1 MFYYKTL
8 LKKNVTDYKITFS
21 AFASGM
27 TSEVDEGILS
37 YKYAKR
43 CYNYKV
49 ESGAL
54 KDGIGFEPLT
64 LPKSRDN
71 PSDERT
77 IVMEPG
83 QKVEKMWLYTYFDQE
98 KKQADYKILYYN
110 NGKIRW
116 MNIYS
121 LSIYTGILA
130 SVIYNTSVPNAIN
143 YRLDGEDWII
153 FSSPTD
159 GMWKYNVD
167 YMAQRVE
174 NGPSLVSMC
183 LHYERLFAILEDGER
198 HRLTFSANLDPTNFN
213 ASLNEGGFIDMQDD
227 RGRLIKVVSFND
239 YVYVF
244 REFGVARVSAYGD
257 QTTFSVT
264 QLFASSSKIYANSI
278 CVCGDIILLL
288 TRDGLYSFNGSTT
301 SKITL
306 GVESLF
312 EGIVNEDCASVY
324 HNGKYYLALRL
335 NFDDGEKIGCENYA
349 DGYVNNAIIELDL
362 KTGDISITRG
372 VDVCSMLLV
381 DDGEICKLLACFNG
395 EHAKDIGQMTHDGK
409 FFGTPL
415 KKCWVSPK
423 SNLGYPTQVK
433 RIKEVFVKTKSPCEV
448 KITTESTSKTFS
460 LEGSNVT
467 QRLRPN
473 IFGEQVEVSFISES
487 EDTDI
492 SCPYITLGVT
502 SWWMLDLWDISIR

>member
-54 KDGIGFEPLT
+54 KDGIGFEALT

-71 PSDERT
+71 SSDERT

-83 QKVEKMWLYTYFDQE
+83 QKVEKMWLYTYFDQD

-110 NGKIRW
+110 NGQIRW

-121 LSIYTGILA
+121 ISIYTGILA

-143 YRLDGEDWII
+143 YRLDGKDWII

-174 NGPSLVSMC
+174 DGPSLVSMC

-502 SWWMLDLWDISIR
+502 S

>member
-1 MFYYKTL
+1 MFYYKSL
-8 LKKNVTDYKITFS
+8 LKKNVTEYKITFS
-21 AFASGM
+21 SFASGM

-43 CYNYKV
+43 CYNYRV
-49 ESGAL
+49 ENGAL
-54 KDGIGFEPLT
+54 RDGIGFEPLK
-64 LPKSRDN
+64 LPISRDDLSN
-71 PSDERT
+71 ERT
-77 IVMEPG
+77 IIMEPN
-83 QKVEKMWLYTYFDQE
+83 QKVEKMWLYTYYDQE
-98 KKQADYKILYYN
+98 NMRTDYRILYYN
-110 NGKIRW
+110 RGQIRW
-116 MNIYS
+116 IPIYS
-121 LSIYTGILA
+121 FGPYSGILA

-143 YRLDGEDWII
+143 YRLNGEDYII

-159 GMWKYNVD
+159 GMWKYNANK
-167 YMAQRVE
+167 MAEKVE
-174 NGPSLVSMC
+174 NGPCLVSMC

-198 HRLTFSANLDPTNFN
+198 HRLSFSESLDPTNFN
-213 ASLNEGGFIDMQDD
+213 ISLDEGGFIDMQDD

-288 TRDGLYSFNGSTT
+288 TRDGLYSFNGTTT

-306 GVESLF
+306 GIESLM
-312 EGIVNEDCASVY
+312 EGIVNEKCSSIY
-324 HNGKYYLALRL
+324 HNGKYYLALKL
-335 NFDDGEKIGCENYA
+335 NFNDDEKIGCEEYEG
-349 DGYVNNAIIELDL
+349 GYTNNAIIELDL

-372 VDVCSMLLV
+372 IDICSMLLV
-381 DDGEICKLLACFNG
+381 DDGDICKLLACFNG
-395 EHAKDIGQMTHDGK
+395 EYEKDIAQMTHDGL

-423 SNLGYPTQVK
+423 SNLGYPTQIK
-433 RIKEVFVKTKSPCEV
+433 RIKEVFIKTKSPCKV
-448 KITTESTSKTFS
+448 KITTESTSKTF
-460 LEGSNVT
+460 LLKGSDIT

-473 IFGEQVEVSFISES
+473 VFGEQVEVSFISES
-487 EDTDI
+487 GDTDI
-492 SCPYITLGVT
+492 SCPYIIMGVT
-502 SWWMLDLWDISIR
+502 S